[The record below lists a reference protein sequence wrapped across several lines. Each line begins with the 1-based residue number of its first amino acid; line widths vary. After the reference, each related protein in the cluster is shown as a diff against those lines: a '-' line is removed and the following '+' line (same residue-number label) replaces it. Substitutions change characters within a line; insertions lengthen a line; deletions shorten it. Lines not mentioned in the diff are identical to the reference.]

1 MKSRD
6 LWKTAL
12 LGSQHLLVLPVSPYM
27 VVEQLQGHGLVD
39 IGVVIQRPGDDS
51 EGEARAKCNAR
62 KFKLARLA
70 RQLVG
75 KPLAGSITVSDDRTR
90 PESGTTDVLSSR
102 RPYEPI

>member
-51 EGEARAKCNAR
+51 EGEARPKCNAR
-62 KFKLARLA
+62 LARLA

-90 PESGTTDVLSSR
+90 PESGTTDVLSS
-102 RPYEPI
+102 PTTI

>member
-51 EGEARAKCNAR
+51 EGEAPPKCNAR

-70 RQLVG
+70 RQLID
-75 KPLAGSITVSDDRTR
+75 KPFAGSITVFDDRAK
-90 PESGTTDVLSSR
+90 PASGN
-102 RPYEPI
+102 

>member
-51 EGEARAKCNAR
+51 EGEARPKCNVR

-70 RQLVG
+70 RQLIG

-90 PESGTTDVLSSR
+90 PESAWSDSN
-102 RPYEPI
+102 P